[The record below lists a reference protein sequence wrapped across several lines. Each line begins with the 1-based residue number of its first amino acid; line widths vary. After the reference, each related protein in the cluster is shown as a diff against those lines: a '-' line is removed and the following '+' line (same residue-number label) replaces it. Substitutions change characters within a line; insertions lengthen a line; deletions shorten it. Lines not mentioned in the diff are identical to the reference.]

1 MEAYPQTLQAGD
13 YLLLTKSIE
22 GVENFYSLPA
32 SLNWLECKLPVLSNT
47 GSTVVLYR
55 EEGEII
61 IDEVS
66 YSPKWHA
73 PTVKNKKGVAL
84 ERKDPDKDSQNVDNW
99 TSAAS
104 SAGFGTPGL
113 ENSQYMNGGT
123 ETDSEEIDDPI
134 YQPTGTF
141 QIPYR
146 LNQSG
151 YMARGW
157 IFDLSGRKVA
167 LIADNTSLGTQGYL
181 EWNGKGRDGS
191 PVNTGIYI
199 IYLELWHPGGNVIR
213 KKQVLLIP

>member
-1 MEAYPQTLQAGD
+1 MVTLNTRYPLEAYPQTLQAGD

-84 ERKDPDKDSQNVDNW
+84 ERKDP
-99 TSAAS
+99 
-104 SAGFGTPGL
+104 
-113 ENSQYMNGGT
+113 E
-123 ETDSEEIDDPI
+123 
-134 YQPTGTF
+134 
-141 QIPYR
+141 
-146 LNQSG
+146 
-151 YMARGW
+151 
-157 IFDLSGRKVA
+157 
-167 LIADNTSLGTQGYL
+167 
-181 EWNGKGRDGS
+181 
-191 PVNTGIYI
+191 
-199 IYLELWHPGGNVIR
+199 
-213 KKQVLLIP
+213 